1 MAIYKA
7 FALTGR
13 LADWHYTQGAALGYE
28 LLPFQGVLLVSITP
42 LGYELLPFQGVL
54 LVSITILGYALGPS
68 ARACPRAILEMFNFI
83 STKAFVLTPLTPLTP
98 LIPLSPLTPLTPLTP
113 LKNSPLFPLL
123 LRVRQ
128 ESGNDA
134 EQRQEGAY
142 LEDELDAGL
151 VC

>member
-13 LADWHYTQGAALGYE
+13 LADWHYTQGAA
-28 LLPFQGVLLVSITP
+28 

-83 STKAFVLTPLTPLTP
+83 STKAFVLTPLTS
-98 LIPLSPLTPLTPLTP
+98 LIPLSPLTPP
-113 LKNSPLFPLL
+113 KKYPLFPLL

>member
-7 FALTGR
+7 FALTGH

-28 LLPFQGVLLVSITP
+28 LLPFQGVLLVSITA
-42 LGYELLPFQGVL
+42 LGYE
-54 LVSITILGYALGPS
+54 LGPS
-68 ARACPRAILEMFNFI
+68 ARACPRAILEMFNFM

-98 LIPLSPLTPLTPLTP
+98 LTSLSPLTPP
-113 LKNSPLFPLL
+113 KKSPLFPLL

>member
-28 LLPFQGVLLVSITP
+28 LLPFQGVLLVSIT
-42 LGYELLPFQGVL
+42 
-54 LVSITILGYALGPS
+54 ILGYALGPS
-68 ARACPRAILEMFNFI
+68 VRACPRAILEMFNFM
-83 STKAFVLTPLTPLTP
+83 STKAFVLTPLTPLTS
-98 LIPLSPLTPLTPLTP
+98 LTPLSPLTPP
-113 LKNSPLFPLL
+113 KNSPLFPLL

>member
-28 LLPFQGVLLVSITP
+28 LLPFQGVLLVSIT
-42 LGYELLPFQGVL
+42 
-54 LVSITILGYALGPS
+54 ILGYAHGPS

-98 LIPLSPLTPLTPLTP
+98 LTSLIPLSPLTPP
-113 LKNSPLFPLL
+113 KKYPLFPLL

>member
-54 LVSITILGYALGPS
+54 LVSITALGYELGPS
-68 ARACPRAILEMFNFI
+68 ARACPRAILVMFNFM
-83 STKAFVLTPLTPLTP
+83 STKAFVLTPLL
-98 LIPLSPLTPLTPLTP
+98 
-113 LKNSPLFPLL
+113 LKYVPPY
-123 LRVRQ
+123 RT
-128 ESGNDA
+128 
-134 EQRQEGAY
+134 
-142 LEDELDAGL
+142 
-151 VC
+151 

>member
-1 MAIYKA
+1 M
-7 FALTGR
+7 
-13 LADWHYTQGAALGYE
+13 
-28 LLPFQGVLLVSITP
+28 
-42 LGYELLPFQGVL
+42 
-54 LVSITILGYALGPS
+54 
-68 ARACPRAILEMFNFI
+68 

-98 LIPLSPLTPLTPLTP
+98 QTPLTPLTP
-113 LKNSPLFPLL
+113 QTPQTPLTPLTPQTPLTPLTPPKNSPLFPLL

>member
-13 LADWHYTQGAALGYE
+13 LADWHYTQGAA
-28 LLPFQGVLLVSITP
+28 

-98 LIPLSPLTPLTPLTP
+98 LIPLIPLTPLTPLTP
-113 LKNSPLFPLL
+113 LSPLTPPKNSPLFPLL

>member
-13 LADWHYTQGAALGYE
+13 LADWHYTQGAA
-28 LLPFQGVLLVSITP
+28 

-98 LIPLSPLTPLTPLTP
+98 LTSLIPLSPLTPP
-113 LKNSPLFPLL
+113 KKYPLFPLL

>member
-7 FALTGR
+7 FALTGH
-13 LADWHYTQGAALGYE
+13 LADWHNPPGAALGYE
-28 LLPFQGVLLVSITP
+28 LLPFQGVLLVSITA
-42 LGYELLPFQGVL
+42 LGYE
-54 LVSITILGYALGPS
+54 LGPS
-68 ARACPRAILEMFNFI
+68 ARACPREILVMFNFM

-98 LIPLSPLTPLTPLTP
+98 L
-113 LKNSPLFPLL
+113 L

-134 EQRQEGAY
+134 EQGQEGAY